1 MNLEK
6 LGLMLLLNTFS
17 QLGNVKNHLQTA
29 LKEVL
34 LAIQATLDIAT
45 KSPPESLLG
54 SNKEVI
60 SLLFTPVQKVLTYTI
75 DKVSPP
81 VTETSSSE
89 TPHLK
94 NHIVDSIISAI
105 DDEIE
110 NTLDTS
116 SEKGKLKVE
125 ALMTVKQV
133 LLQQTQKS
141 SSIPAARSANVA

>member
-6 LGLMLLLNTFS
+6 LGLMLLLNTFN
-17 QLGNVKNHLQTA
+17 QLGQVKNHLQIA

-34 LAIQATLDIAT
+34 LAIQATIDIAT

-54 SNKEVI
+54 SNQEVI
-60 SLLFTPVQKVLTYTI
+60 GLLFTPVQKVLTYTL

-81 VTETSSSE
+81 VAESPPTEA
-89 TPHLK
+89 PHLK

-110 NTLDTS
+110 NIRDTS
-116 SEKGKLKVE
+116 GEKGKLKVE

-141 SSIPAARSANVA
+141 SSIPSARSANVA